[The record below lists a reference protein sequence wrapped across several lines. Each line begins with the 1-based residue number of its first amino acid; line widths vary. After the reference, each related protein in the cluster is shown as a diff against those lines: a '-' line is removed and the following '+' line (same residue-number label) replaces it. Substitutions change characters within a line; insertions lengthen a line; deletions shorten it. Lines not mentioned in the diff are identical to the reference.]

1 MKKLYLVIT
10 ALLLFAFG
18 LAACSPATNQ
28 SQTPGPNAGTPGA
41 GTNPIVTPQATV
53 GPTAGALAT
62 SGVPAGTQTA
72 NMLDEHNPRLVSNV
86 IGYELKDKNSN
97 DLGEIESLVV
107 DRNSGTLEYAVVGAG
122 GFLGIGEEKILVPW
136 SAFQVNPQ
144 ANSNNDNTNNNNNN
158 SNNTQPIALTVDTSV
173 LKNAPTVAKS
183 GLDLSQLA
191 TAGKDWDSNIRAYWT
206 DKLNALPVTGA
217 EASKAAPVLLS
228 DVTDVNVV
236 NKKGDDLGDIEN
248 MVLSKQGDKIEYAIL
263 AAGGALDLG
272 ERLIPI
278 PYSAFKFDK
287 SSDQYVL
294 TLNVDQSKLKNA
306 PYYQNMNEFP
316 NINVQNWDNKIKS
329 FWNNLTS

>member
-1 MKKLYLVIT
+1 MKKLYLVVT

-28 SQTPGPNAGTPGA
+28 NQTPGPNAGTPGA
-41 GTNPIVTPQATV
+41 GTTPVVTPQATMA
-53 GPTAGALAT
+53 PTAGALAT
-62 SGVPAGTQTA
+62 SAAPAGTQTA
-72 NMLDEHNPRLVSNV
+72 NALDEHSPRLVSNV
-86 IGYELKDKNSN
+86 IGYELQDKNSN

-144 ANSNNDNTNNNNNN
+144 ANNNSNNNTNTNNNK
-158 SNNTQPIALTVDTSV
+158 QPIALTVDASA

-183 GLDLSQLA
+183 GLDLTQLA
-191 TAGKDWDSNIRAYWT
+191 KAGKDWDSNIRAYWT

-217 EASKAAPVLLS
+217 AANKAAPILLS

-236 NKKGDDLGDIEN
+236 NKNGDNIGDIKN
-248 MVLSKQGDKIEYAIL
+248 MVLTNQGDKIQYAIL
-263 AAGGALDLG
+263 ATGGALDLG

-278 PYSAFKFDK
+278 PFSAFKYDK
-287 SSDQYVL
+287 SSEQFVL